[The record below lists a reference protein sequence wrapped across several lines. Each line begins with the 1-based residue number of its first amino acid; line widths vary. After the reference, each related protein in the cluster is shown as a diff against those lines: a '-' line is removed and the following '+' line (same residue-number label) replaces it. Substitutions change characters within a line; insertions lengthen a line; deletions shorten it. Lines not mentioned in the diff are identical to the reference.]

1 MRFLQRPADRRM
13 KFAVVLLVCAD
24 LERSRTF
31 YRDVLGLR
39 ASGEKGTSWANFAL
53 GDGSTLSLHA
63 KTDLL
68 AVRPGSIQLGFTV
81 ENVDTFVL
89 DCPQLGVPIFQDPY
103 DEPFGRVAIIGDPDG
118 YPIQISSV
126 RKVRR

>member
-1 MRFLQRPADRRM
+1 M

-39 ASGEKGTSWANFAL
+39 ASGEKGASWANFAL

-63 KTDLL
+63 KTELL

-126 RKVRR
+126 RKPRR